1 VKIGKTPFRPLW
13 AMAAIGLALAASAMA
28 EGGKYLVV
36 TYYHGTIRCLECLE
50 IERLARATP
59 EERFADSLLSGAIL
73 WRTVNYDRPENAAD
87 IERYGMTSPSLI
99 ISRFHNGRETA
110 WKLLG
115 DTWKLVETG
124 PGDLMDYV
132 ELELLKM
139 AADGD

>member
-1 VKIGKTPFRPLW
+1 MKIGKTPFRPFW

-28 EGGKYLVV
+28 AGGKYLVV
-36 TYYHGTIRCLECLE
+36 TYYHGTIRCLECHE
-50 IERLARATP
+50 IERLARATL
-59 EERFADSLLSGAIL
+59 EERFAASLVSGAIR

-87 IERYGMTSPSLI
+87 IERYDTTSPSLI

-115 DTWKLVETG
+115 DTWKLVETD
-124 PGDLMDYV
+124 PGELMDYV
-132 ELELLKM
+132 ELELLEM